1 MSTEIIPYEAPAFT
15 REQQLEHIYAQVAS
29 GRALVRVLKD
39 DDGMPHPSTFWR
51 WHMRDEDIRDNLAHA
66 RQNGVEA
73 RIDMALDVANTPMM
87 GEEIM
92 QEVGS
97 DGAKRRVTRKEM
109 LGHRRLIVETHLKY
123 AQMIAPR
130 KYGAKLDLTSDGEKI
145 SSVASAIAEGNK
157 RLAEL
162 EKGGADG

>member
-51 WHMRDEDIRDNLAHA
+51 WHMRDEDIRDNLARA

-92 QEVGS
+92 QEVG
-97 DGAKRRVTRKEM
+97 
-109 LGHRRLIVETHLKY
+109 LGHGLSANL
-123 AQMIAPR
+123 
-130 KYGAKLDLTSDGEKI
+130 
-145 SSVASAIAEGNK
+145 SSSNQTLNPLSI
-157 RLAEL
+157 
-162 EKGGADG
+162 